1 MSITVKKIA
10 LKEHSI
16 QTEGEVINS
25 NYLGLVGN
33 IQVQC
38 NVRVGTLTLTIAELR
53 QLKAGQVLHLTEKT
67 NDPIEIILN
76 DQVIAKGELMSY
88 DDQFAIQIT
97 QVSV

>member
-10 LKEHSI
+10 LNEHSI

-33 IQVQC
+33 IEVQC
-38 NVRVGTLTLTIAELR
+38 SVRVGTLTLTIAELR
-53 QLKAGQVLHLTEKT
+53 QLKTGQVLHLTQKT
-67 NDPIEIILN
+67 NDPIDIILN